1 MEPFEIQEYIRAR
14 QVAADPHRKDVP
26 EAMAFKDLCEQVRN
40 SFFEE
45 WETNEN
51 AKSILDIQK
60 KAIVGYE
67 KETAF
72 FKEKIEVLIR
82 RMDAARIQYPGWY
95 SSLAEAIYH
104 ENWGLAGISEWFL
117 PAYANSSSAKI
128 IGERIY
134 FLEEGKMVLKTQ
146 RITKDRKDQLIRA
159 FLLLNPE
166 ERLDKAYHET
176 YLLDGTRVTV
186 FTEPMAKKGQGSIV
200 FRRYIVPI
208 LSFEEQARRRTIP
221 REAIPLF
228 RSMVKIGYN
237 VAFLGAVRTAKTTF
251 LTTWQSY
258 EDPSLEGVM
267 VETDPE
273 IPLHLILPKA
283 PILQLLAD
291 GQDLL
296 RISKSLLRSDADY
309 FILAEARDGIA
320 LNTAV
325 KIAGKGTKR
334 LKLTFHSGDPEQFPL
349 EAADEIVQSTG
360 GDLAMTMRRVA
371 SGFDYLFH
379 FIQLQD
385 KREKRL
391 KSIKEV
397 CCDAE
402 GKISM
407 ASVCEYDTLNDSWTF
422 YESSGR
428 RQRCYGQ
435 DSDPE
440 AYEEMQTHL
449 RKLSCESPVRNDA
462 LSEMKGL
469 TE

>member
-1 MEPFEIQEYIRAR
+1 MEPFEIQEYIRSR
-14 QVAADPHRKDVP
+14 KIEGDPHRNDVP
-26 EAMAFKDLCEQVRN
+26 ETLDFSDLCVQVRN
-40 SFFEE
+40 SFFAE
-45 WETNEN
+45 WEASEN
-51 AKSILDIQK
+51 AKSILEIQK

-72 FKEKIEVLIR
+72 FKEKIEMLIR
-82 RMDAARIQYPGWY
+82 RMDAGRTDYPDWY

-134 FLEEGKMVLKTQ
+134 FLEDGKMVLKTQ
-146 RITKDRKDQLIRA
+146 RISKERKEQLIRA

-200 FRRYIVPI
+200 FRRYIIPV

-228 RSMVKIGYN
+228 QSMVKIGYN

-251 LTTWQSY
+251 LTTWQSC

-273 IPLHLILPKA
+273 IPLHMILPKA

-334 LKLTFHSGDPEQFPL
+334 LKLTFHSGNPEQFPL
-349 EAADEIVQSTG
+349 ETADEIIQSTG
-360 GDLAMTMRRVA
+360 GDLTMTMRRVA
-371 SGFDYLFH
+371 SAFDYLFH

-397 CCDAE
+397 GCDEE

-422 YESSGR
+422 FESSGG

-435 DSDPE
+435 ESDPKV
-440 AYEEMQTHL
+440 YQEMQRIL
-449 RKLSCESPVRNDA
+449 RKLSCLSPVRNDCYS
-462 LSEMKGL
+462 LIKE
-469 TE
+469 